1 MNLLAVFAHHRV
13 AANLLMLLMI
23 MAGVYGLNKLNIQFF
38 PSFEPDIVS
47 VRVIWTG
54 ASSEDIERGI
64 TIPLEQALK
73 SVDNL
78 RKMTSTSAQG
88 VSSIQL
94 EFEEDSNLIL
104 ALDKVKQKVNEF
116 RNLPLDAEK
125 PIVQTLVHYEN
136 IANVQLRGAADTQE
150 LRALV
155 DTFEQDLM
163 RRGIDKIDLNGLP
176 NEEIAIEISTRQL
189 QQLQMSLEQVANR
202 IDTFSQDLPAGTFAY
217 QDSSKEL
224 RTLDQR
230 REELAFAQIP
240 VMSDDTNYIELG
252 EIAQIEKREKQ
263 GGVLRSV
270 AGQQV
275 AEMNLKRAETANAF
289 ESAEILYEW
298 LQEIRPTLPPNITL
312 TVYDE
317 SWKLIKERTVL
328 LLVNGGGG
336 LILVVLIL
344 YLFLNGRVAFWVA
357 VGIPVSFMAT
367 LGVLYALGGSINM
380 ISLFGLIMALGII
393 VDDAIVVGEDA
404 LAHYQ
409 EGEEPLMAA
418 EGGARRM
425 FLPVIASSLTTIAAF
440 LPLMMIG
447 GIMGDILFD
456 IPFVIICVIIAS
468 LIESFFIL
476 PGHLRHAFLHVKRD
490 SDDRTSFRA
499 RLDAAFESFR
509 EQRFKKMIAL
519 SLKYRSVTITGAI
532 SILIISFALIA
543 AGRIGY
549 SFFPSPESHVVYA
562 NVSFV
567 SGTSKQTTDNYLR
580 YMEEKLN
587 ETNEELGGNLISNA
601 TTIHGSSFS
610 GGNAGKQG
618 DQLGAIYLQLI
629 DPDKRSVRNETFIK
643 TWKDKL
649 KQPGGMDN
657 LTITSRKTGPQGSDI
672 TVRLTGSSSD
682 VLKKAATELSQAL
695 KNIKGVYGVDNDM
708 PFGKEQLIFSLT
720 AAGQAMGLTIAEI
733 GKQLRYAFD
742 GKLLQ
747 IYQDGANEV
756 EVRVLLAKQERDR
769 LSSLESFYIR
779 APDGEFVPLTTVTTW
794 RARHGFEVLRH
805 ADGELAIEVLAEV
818 DNQINKTNIIVDNLE
833 VSVLPEIVS
842 KFGVDYSFEGRSAD
856 EKDTFRDMKYG
867 LFIGLALIY
876 IVLAWVFSSYGW
888 PLVVMSI
895 IPFGLVGAIWG
906 HWVMSIDMTLLSI
919 FGFFGLSGIVVNDSI
934 ILVTFYKRLLGTGM
948 SVTDALVEASAKRL
962 RAVLLTSLTTIA
974 GLTPLLFETSLQAQF
989 LIPMATSI
997 AFGLIFATV
1006 IVLFIVP
1013 VLLSY
1018 YDSIACFLN
1027 QREQNTELTPTLS
1040 LSKEKL

>member
-1 MNLLAVFAHHRV
+1 MNLLAIFAHHRV

-23 MAGVYGLNKLNIQFF
+23 MAGIYGLKELNIQFF
-38 PSFEPDIVS
+38 PSFEPERIS
-47 VRVIWTG
+47 VRVNWSG
-54 ASSEDIERGI
+54 ASSEDIEKGI

-78 RKMTSTSAQG
+78 HKMTSTSAQG

-94 EFEEDSNLIL
+94 EFEEGSDIIM

-125 PIVQTLVHYEN
+125 PIVQSLVHYEN
-136 IANVQLRGAADTQE
+136 IANVQLRGDLDSKE
-150 LRALV
+150 LRILI
-155 DTFEQDLM
+155 DSLERDLLS
-163 RRGIDKIDLNGLP
+163 RGIDKININGLP
-176 NEEIAIEISTRQL
+176 DEEIAIEVSTRQL
-189 QQLQMSLEQVANR
+189 QELQMSLEQIAERVN
-202 IDTFSQDLPAGTFAY
+202 TFSQDLPAGTFAY
-217 QDSSKEL
+217 NDSSKEL

-240 VMSDDTNYIELG
+240 IISNDTDYIELG
-252 EIAQIEKREKQ
+252 DIAEIEKREKQ

-270 AGQQV
+270 AGHQV
-275 AEMNLKRAETANAF
+275 AELNLKRTETANAL
-289 ESAEILYEW
+289 ESADILYQW
-298 LQEIRPTLPPNITL
+298 LEEIRPSLPPSVSL

-328 LLVNGGGG
+328 LLQNGGGG
-336 LILVVLIL
+336 LVLVVLIL

-367 LGVLYALGGSINM
+367 LGIMYAFGGSINM
-380 ISLFGLIMALGII
+380 LSLFGLIMALGII

-409 EGEEPLMAA
+409 EGEDPLKAA

-425 FLPVIASSLTTIAAF
+425 FQPVIASSLTTIAAF
-440 LPLMMIG
+440 LPLMMVG
-447 GIMGDILFD
+447 GIMGKILFD

-476 PGHLRHAFLHVKRD
+476 PGHLRHAFIHVKRD
-490 SDDRTSFRA
+490 SEDRTTLRA
-499 RLDAAFESFR
+499 RLDRAFENFR
-509 EQRFKKMIAL
+509 ENRFKKLIAT
-519 SLKYRSVTITGAI
+519 SLEYGWTTITAAI
-532 SILIISFALIA
+532 AILVISFVLIIS
-543 AGRIGY
+543 GRIGY
-549 SFFPSPESHVVYA
+549 SFFPSPESHIVYA

-567 SGTSKQTTDNYLR
+567 SGTSRDITDNYLN

-587 ETNEELGGNLISNA
+587 ETNQDLGGNLIDTA

-610 GGNAGKQG
+610 GGNAGKKG

-629 DPDKRSVRNETFIK
+629 DPDQRTVRNEQFIK

-649 KQPGGMDN
+649 ELPGGLDN
-657 LTITSRKTGPQGSDI
+657 LTITSRKTGPPGSDI
-672 TVRLTGSSSD
+672 TIRLTGSSSD
-682 VLKKAATELSQAL
+682 ILKKAATELSQAL
-695 KNIKGVYGVDNDM
+695 KNIEGVYGVDNDM

-720 AAGQAMGLTIAEI
+720 TAGKALGLTIAEI
-733 GKQLRYAFD
+733 GKQLRIAFD

-747 IYQDGANEV
+747 IYQDGVNEV
-756 EVRVLLAKQERDR
+756 EVRVLLAEQERDQ
-769 LSSLESFYIR
+769 LSSLEHFYIR
-779 APDGEFVPLTTVTTW
+779 TPNGEFVPLTTVTTW

-818 DNQINKTNIIVDNLE
+818 NNQVNKTNIIIADLE
-833 VSVLPEIVS
+833 AKVLPQIS
-842 KFGVDYSFEGRSAD
+842 TKYGVDYSFEGRSAD
-856 EKDTFRDMKYG
+856 EKETFQDMIYG
-867 LFIGLALIY
+867 LFLGLSLIY
-876 IVLAWVFSSYGW
+876 IVLTWVFSSYGW

-906 HWVMSIDMTLLSI
+906 HWFMNIDMTLLSI

-934 ILVTFYKRLLGTGM
+934 ILVTFYKRALEKGM
-948 SVTDALVEASAKRL
+948 EVRDALIEASAKRL

-997 AFGLIFATV
+997 AFGLIFSTV

-1013 VLLSY
+1013 VLLSFY
-1018 YDSIACFLN
+1018 ESFVGLFK
-1027 QREQNTELTPTLS
+1027 QSPEQLDAEPVEL
-1040 LSKEKL
+1040 KG